1 MPTALIEVRKKYT
14 EAQEVAIINAVHKA
28 MFDALKL
35 PDWDRNVRLVA
46 HASHRFACPPN
57 KVKPELYTLVAI
69 DMFAGRS
76 LDAKRNLYRAIVDN
90 LATLGIPKDHVL
102 INLNEITKENW
113 GIRGGQPASEVD
125 IGFKVEV

>member
-1 MPTALIEVRKKYT
+1 MPTALIEVRKQYT

-35 PDWDRNVRLVA
+35 PDWDRTVRLVA
-46 HASHRFACPPN
+46 HVPHRFACPPN
-57 KVKPELYTLVAI
+57 KEKPDLYTLVGI

-76 LDAKRNLYRAIVDN
+76 VDAKRNLYRAIVDN
-90 LATLGIPKDHVL
+90 LASLDIPKDHVL
-102 INLNEITKENW
+102 IKLNEVAKENW
-113 GIRGGQPASEVD
+113 GIQGGQPASEVD